1 MGSNGEIEDNAQSPP
16 GDERVLS
23 ALSSVQEISDVRE
36 RAAKATTWADRSSV
50 IGLGVGYLVAS
61 VVIAVLGHTV
71 PTLAEGVRLVVLIL
85 LYVLAFRTEFAA
97 PGGATVPTE
106 PVLVGLLLLTPP
118 TLVPLAILVA
128 LQLANL
134 GGEDSGQGMQRV
146 LSSMISG
153 WHCLG
158 PVLVLWLLDPGPP
171 AMAHWP
177 VYVLALA
184 AQFVAD
190 AGSALLRSAALGVAP
205 RRLVGPLRWTF
216 TIDALLA
223 PLGLCVVIAADR
235 APDALLLLGLPIL
248 LMRLLARDRSE
259 QLETAVV
266 LGSALTQVKEE
277 ARVDV
282 LTGIANRRAWQ
293 EALDDAQERTHDSPD
308 LGTLVLAADVDGLKG
323 VNDSFGH
330 DAGDELIR
338 SVAEVLLRAVGHEAV
353 VARLGGDEFGVLI
366 VAPDVKRVGDGL
378 PARIRSHLAL
388 HPGVHGTPLSIS
400 IGVST
405 FPPATSVHHAAW
417 LADQAAREDKV
428 LRKVGRG

>member
-1 MGSNGEIEDNAQSPP
+1 MGTNDERTEHAESH
-16 GDERVLS
+16 GDDRVLS

-36 RAAKATTWADRSSV
+36 RAARSTRRADRWSAV
-50 IGLGVGYLVAS
+50 GLGLGYLAAS
-61 VVIAVLGHTV
+61 IGIAVAGGAT
-71 PTLAEGVRLVVLIL
+71 PTAGDAVRLAVLVVM
-85 LYVLAFRTEFAA
+85 YVLAFRTEFAA

-118 TLVPLAILVA
+118 TLVPLAILLA
-128 LQLANL
+128 LQLATIRSDD
-134 GGEDSGQGMQRV
+134 GGPGVQRV
-146 LSSMISG
+146 LASMISG

-158 PVLVLWLLDPGPP
+158 PVLVLWLFDPGEPS
-171 AMAHWP
+171 MADWP
-177 VYVLALA
+177 VYLLALA

-190 AGSALLRSAALGVAP
+190 AGSALVRSTALGVPP

-223 PLGLCVVIAADR
+223 PLGLCVVIAAER
-235 APDALLLLGLPIL
+235 APDAIVLLGLPIV
-248 LMRLLARDRSE
+248 LMRLLARDRTE

-282 LTGIANRRAWQ
+282 LTGISNRRAWQ
-293 EALDDAQERTHDSPD
+293 EALDDAQERTHDD
-308 LGTLVLAADVDGLKG
+308 DALGTLVLAADVDGLKG

-338 SVAEVLLRAVGHEAV
+338 SVAAVLLRAVGDDAV

-366 VAPDVKRVGDGL
+366 VAPDVQRVGEGL
-378 PARIRSHLAL
+378 PARIRQHLAQ

-400 IGVST
+400 MGVST

-428 LRKVGRG
+428 LRKVGRA